1 MAQRNSG
8 YSDTN
13 TISRRTILRTGATLA
28 ALGVAG
34 TTPTGAQSGKQLPLE
49 IEIYAEDEYI
59 VITNTGD
66 EAVDLTGYSVNFE
79 APMDDYDQSRA
90 LAGEVVI
97 EAGDSITVPTG
108 AREVVTGTIVEL
120 EEPYDG
126 EVLNNE
132 NPDIVA
138 VFDEQGN
145 VVATSDGSGGDD
157 EIGAMLSV
165 TVEDQGG
172 NAVPGIEVV
181 GIGPDAEIYST
192 DANENGVASYDGL
205 PAGDYEFHA
214 TVDGTDYEES
224 TTESISLED
233 GDDETLTVTVTDT
246 DESDDDQDD
255 NGDAAD
261 GDDDQDDDG
270 ASDGDSTD
278 EPADDGSD
286 EQPARESDET
296 DDCPKR

>member
-1 MAQRNSG
+1 MAQRNSE

-34 TTPTGAQSGKQLPLE
+34 TTPTGAQSGEQLPLE

-79 APMDDYDQSRA
+79 APMDDYDQSQA

-132 NPDIVA
+132 NPDVVA
-138 VFDEQGN
+138 IFDEQGN

-157 EIGAMLSV
+157 EIGAMLSI

-224 TTESISLED
+224 ATESITLED

-246 DESDDDQDD
+246 DENDDDQPDDGDD

-261 GDDDQDDDG
+261 GGDEQDDEG
-270 ASDGDSTD
+270 TQG
-278 EPADDGSD
+278 
-286 EQPARESDET
+286 ESDET